1 MFKIEDI
8 MSENFSGYPEETQ
21 EFMKK
26 YNEKLREKLKHE
38 LINDISKKMLK
49 DIDKSKDNFISAL
62 AQILNNGCK
71 GFNKMST
78 QALLNMYL
86 EGKNEEEFFNL
97 IEKVNNEV

>member
-1 MFKIEDI
+1 MFNIQDI

-26 YNEKLREKLKHE
+26 YNEKIRENLKEE
-38 LINDISKKMLK
+38 LINDIGDNMLK
-49 DIDKSKDNFISAL
+49 DMDKGKDNFISML
-62 AQILNNGCK
+62 SQILNNGWK

-86 EGKNEEEFFNL
+86 ERKSQEDFFKL
-97 IEKVNNEV
+97 IEKVNKEV

>member
-8 MSENFSGYPEETQ
+8 MSENFSEYPKETQ

-26 YNEKLREKLKHE
+26 YNEKLRENLKDE
-38 LINDISKKMLK
+38 LINSISDNMLK
-49 DIDKSKDNFISAL
+49 DIDKSKDNFISSL
-62 AQILNNGCK
+62 AQMLNNGCK

-97 IEKVNNEV
+97 MEKVNQEV

>member
-26 YNEKLREKLKHE
+26 YNEKLRENLKDE
-38 LINDISKKMLK
+38 LIKGISDKMLK
-49 DIDKSKDNFISAL
+49 DLDKSKDNFISTL
-62 AQILNNGCK
+62 AQILNNGWK
-71 GFNKMST
+71 GFDKMAT

-86 EGKNEEEFFNL
+86 EGKNEEEFFKL